1 MKVSQA
7 GSTKNLSLLAVGGV
21 AIIIAISLVRSVL
34 GGRINSLYT
43 LQDGVQTCFGRLS
56 QSYTAKI
63 INDRLSQYLSND
75 FMKTTEDC
83 FSEALTMTR
92 EKMSYVSRQV
102 EEELN
107 TLAED
112 AHWYHEKLNARSDA
126 GLNPVPQSVILANLG
141 SRFQKLEQKRNQ
153 LIEVI
158 DQNRAT
164 LISRNDYVSWA
175 FFLLAP
181 IVLLFSGLRMW
192 KEWAREETAQES
204 NEIIAEQT
212 PIIAQTQVDRAGPVV
227 SVAPQAG
234 AEALK
239 KIDKMWEEF
248 NREDAQTIV
257 EDEAQESTDN
267 QVVNLSDAFTQVMD
281 ILSSKIFTTGIQ
293 VDFEIDQELRVLA
306 KNEALEQIIYHV
318 MMNSINSYDYE
329 HNSKSLKVTTK
340 KLGGTLLVSF
350 IDRGRGFNKDFLK
363 SLALG
368 NSISNDPQHLELM
381 ICRELVKEFQGLIS
395 FENMAHKN
403 GEILGSKVELVLR
416 IDPAYLDE
424 TKKSKLVSLVRGK
437 KRDVIKRLSV

>member
-1 MKVSQA
+1 MKVTQA
-7 GSTKNLSLLAVGGV
+7 GSTRNLSLLALSGV
-21 AIIIAISLVRSVL
+21 AIIIAISIVRSVL

-43 LQDGVQTCFGRLS
+43 LQDGVQTCFGRMS

-92 EKMSYVSRQV
+92 EKMTYLSSQV
-102 EEELN
+102 EEGLN
-107 TLAED
+107 ALAED

-126 GLNPVPQSVILANLG
+126 GLNPVPQNVILANLG
-141 SRFQKLEQKRNQ
+141 TRFQKLEQKRNE
-153 LIEVI
+153 LLEVI
-158 DQNRAT
+158 EQNRAT
-164 LISRNDYVSWA
+164 LVSRNNYVSWA
-175 FFLLAP
+175 FFALAP
-181 IVLLFSGLRMW
+181 IILIFSGIRMW
-192 KEWAREETAQES
+192 KEWSGEESSEEVSEATIQAQAPTLQQ
-204 NEIIAEQT
+204 I
-212 PIIAQTQVDRAGPVV
+212 DRAGPAV

-248 NREDAQTIV
+248 NREEVQPVAV
-257 EDEAQESTDN
+257 EQKEESTESSA
-267 QVVNLSDAFTQVMD
+267 VNLSDSFAQVMD
-281 ILSSKIFTTGIQ
+281 ILSSKVFTTGIQ
-293 VDFEIDQELRVLA
+293 VDFDIDSELRVLA
-306 KNEALEQIIYHV
+306 KNEALEQIIYHI
-318 MMNSINSYDYE
+318 MMNAINSYEFD
-329 HNSKSLKVTTK
+329 HHGKSLKVTTK

-350 IDRGRGFNKDFLK
+350 IDRGRGFDKDFLK

-368 NSISNDPQHLELM
+368 ETITQDPQHLELM

-395 FENMAHKN
+395 FENMAQKS

-416 IDPAYLDE
+416 IDPTYLEE

-437 KRDVIKRLSV
+437 KRDIVKNLNV

>member
-1 MKVSQA
+1 MKVTQA
-7 GSTKNLSLLAVGGV
+7 GSTRNLSLLALSGV
-21 AIIIAISLVRSVL
+21 AIIIAISIVRSVL

-43 LQDGVQTCFGRLS
+43 LQDGVQTCFGRMS

-92 EKMSYVSRQV
+92 EKMTYLSSQV
-102 EEELN
+102 EEGLN

-126 GLNPVPQSVILANLG
+126 GLNPVPQNVILANLG
-141 SRFQKLEQKRNQ
+141 TRFQKLEQKRNE
-153 LIEVI
+153 LLEVI

-164 LISRNDYVSWA
+164 LVSRNNYVSWA
-175 FFLLAP
+175 FFALAP
-181 IVLLFSGLRMW
+181 LILIFSGLRMW
-192 KEWAREETAQES
+192 KEWNREETTEEFTETIVQA
-204 NEIIAEQT
+204 T
-212 PIIAQTQVDRAGPVV
+212 PILQQVDRAGPAV

-234 AEALK
+234 AETLK

-248 NREDAQTIV
+248 NREEVQPVIIEQNEET
-257 EDEAQESTDN
+257 TDTSA
-267 QVVNLSDAFTQVMD
+267 VNLSDSFAQVMD
-281 ILSSKIFTTGIQ
+281 ILSSKVFTTGIQ
-293 VDFEIDQELRVLA
+293 VDFEIDSELRVLA
-306 KNEALEQIIYHV
+306 KNEALEQIIYHI
-318 MMNSINSYDYE
+318 MMNAINSYEFD
-329 HNSKSLKVTTK
+329 HHGKSLKVTTK

-350 IDRGRGFNKDFLK
+350 IDRGRGFDKDFLK

-368 NSISNDPQHLELM
+368 ETVSNDPQHLELM

-395 FENMAHKN
+395 FENMAQKS

-416 IDPAYLDE
+416 IDPTYLEE

-437 KRDVIKRLSV
+437 KKDIVKNLNV